1 MNSNDMIALSDL
13 ETGGRGTV
21 VGLEGEGRFLGH
33 MLYHHPAAQRRLFHH
48 RLLGERG
55 GFFGRMFRHRR
66 AVPHRLLHQRIIE
79 EGRGFLG
86 RMAALGF
93 NPGATIEVVRNDG
106 FGPLI
111 VSILDTQIALGRG
124 QASKIYVRREG
135 R

>member
-1 MNSNDMIALSDL
+1 MDSNNVVALSDL

-33 MLYHHPAAQRRLFHH
+33 MLYHHPAAQRHPLRQRLF
-48 RLLGERG
+48 GERG
-55 GFFGRMFRHRR
+55 GFFGRMFHHRR
-66 AVPHRLLHQRIIE
+66 AVPRRLLHPRMA
-79 EGRGFLG
+79 EGRGFLW

-93 NPGATIEVVRNDG
+93 NPGATVEVVRNDG

-124 QASKIYVRREG
+124 QACKIYVRREG

>member
-1 MNSNDMIALSDL
+1 MNSNDVIALSDL

-21 VGLEGEGRFLGH
+21 VRLEG
-33 MLYHHPAAQRRLFHH
+33 
-48 RLLGERG
+48 
-55 GFFGRMFRHRR
+55 
-66 AVPHRLLHQRIIE
+66 
-79 EGRGFLG
+79 GRGFLG

-124 QASKIYVRREG
+124 QACKIYVRREG